1 MTIRDGDGNAGSDPP
16 EPAFWGQLFAGLP
29 TSVIV
34 ADGPG
39 GSLRPQSETLV
50 RRRKTW
56 VDRLFAG
63 EESYAN
69 SPDKIVILQNGVE
82 IEEVPIGPL
91 GSWTVVGRHPRAHIQ
106 LEAHKLGLLHAAFH
120 KKDGRIYLRAVDL
133 ECGTLLDR
141 KKIKAGVPVPLRDG
155 SLVDIPGY
163 QLRIRLANSP
173 ATAGEEIVEA
183 KELVEIPSYFYVPPL
198 PSSSP
203 VLPNLIEDRAA
214 IALWSGGVTS
224 LKVAD
229 IIEETADAKTFR
241 LVGEK
246 PLLFSYRP
254 GQFVTLLLTIDGE
267 YIERSYSIS
276 SSPSR
281 PHVLELTVKRVPGG
295 RVSNWLCDHVMLG
308 ERLTIKGPA
317 GKFSCFDC
325 PASKMLFIGAGSG
338 ITPMMSMSRWIVDTT
353 TDVDVKFLV
362 SFKSPA
368 DIIFR
373 KELELIS
380 ARHSRFR
387 VAVTLTSAWP
397 GRSES
402 WTGLTGRFDKSMIHA
417 LVPDL
422 DQRHVFLCGPEP
434 FAAEVRRILQELGF
448 DQAKLHSESFGSG
461 RVAGGGKRVPK
472 PLALS
477 EPRHRVH
484 FIKSDRTVETDET
497 VTLLELA
504 EAHGIEMDYAC
515 RTGSCAECEVSFAG
529 TLSEKPDFEKDC
541 RRKENGT
548 AFACCSV
555 ALSDLE
561 VEA

>member
-1 MTIRDGDGNAGSDPP
+1 
-16 EPAFWGQLFAGLP
+16 
-29 TSVIV
+29 
-34 ADGPG
+34 
-39 GSLRPQSETLV
+39 
-50 RRRKTW
+50 
-56 VDRLFAG
+56 
-63 EESYAN
+63 
-69 SPDKIVILQNGVE
+69 
-82 IEEVPIGPL
+82 
-91 GSWTVVGRHPRAHIQ
+91 
-106 LEAHKLGLLHAAFH
+106 
-120 KKDGRIYLRAVDL
+120 
-133 ECGTLLDR
+133 
-141 KKIKAGVPVPLRDG
+141 
-155 SLVDIPGY
+155 
-163 QLRIRLANSP
+163 LA
-173 ATAGEEIVEA
+173 
-183 KELVEIPSYFYVPPL
+183 EIPSYFYVPP
-198 PSSSP
+198 PPPSSP
-203 VLPNLIEDRAA
+203 VLTNLIEDRAA

-380 ARHSRFR
+380 ARHACFR

-448 DQAKLHSESFGSG
+448 DQAKLHSESFGSS

-515 RTGSCAECEVSFAG
+515 RTGSCAECEVSFTG
-529 TLSEKPDFEKDC
+529 TLSEKPEFEKDR
-541 RRKENGT
+541 RRKENGI

>member
-29 TSVIV
+29 APVIV

-39 GSLRPQSETLV
+39 GSSTPQSEPLV

-82 IEEVPIGPL
+82 IEDMPIDPL
-91 GSWTVVGRHPRAHIQ
+91 GSWTVVGRHPGAHIQ
-106 LEAHKLGLLHAAFH
+106 LEAYKLGLFHAAFH
-120 KKDGRIYLRAVDL
+120 KKDGRFYLRAIDL

-141 KKIKAGVPVPLRDG
+141 KKIKAGVPVPLRAG

-173 ATAGEEIVEA
+173 ATSGEEIVEGE
-183 KELVEIPSYFYVPPL
+183 ELAEAPSYFYVPP
-198 PSSSP
+198 PPPSSP
-203 VLPNLIEDRAA
+203 VLTNLIEHRAA

-281 PHVLELTVKRVPGG
+281 PHVLELTVKRLPGG

-308 ERLTIKGPA
+308 GRLTIKGPA
-317 GKFSCFDC
+317 GKF
-325 PASKMLFIGAGSG
+325 
-338 ITPMMSMSRWIVDTT
+338 
-353 TDVDVKFLV
+353 
-362 SFKSPA
+362 
-368 DIIFR
+368 
-373 KELELIS
+373 
-380 ARHSRFR
+380 
-387 VAVTLTSAWP
+387 
-397 GRSES
+397 
-402 WTGLTGRFDKSMIHA
+402 DKSMIHA
-417 LVPDL
+417 LAPDL

-448 DQAKLHSESFGSG
+448 DQAKLHSESFGSS

-515 RTGSCAECEVSFAG
+515 RTGSCAEGEVSFTG
-529 TLSEKPDFEKDC
+529 TLSEKPEFEKDR
-541 RRKENGT
+541 RRKENGI

>member
-1 MTIRDGDGNAGSDPP
+1 MTIRDAHRVAGLDPP
-16 EPAFWGQLFAGLP
+16 EAAFWGQLFAGLP
-29 TSVIV
+29 APVIV
-34 ADGPG
+34 ADSPAR
-39 GSLRPQSETLV
+39 SSIPQSETLV

-63 EESYAN
+63 EEPYTN
-69 SPDKIVILQNGVE
+69 SPDEIVILQNGVE
-82 IEEVPIGPL
+82 IEDVPIDPL
-91 GSWTVVGRHPRAHIQ
+91 GSWTIVGRHPRAHIQ
-106 LEAHKLGLLHAAFH
+106 LEASKLGLFHASFH
-120 KKDGRIYLRAVDL
+120 KKDGRFYLWAIDL
-133 ECGTLLDR
+133 ERGTLLDR
-141 KKIKAGVPVPLRDG
+141 KKIKAGVPAPLRDG

-183 KELVEIPSYFYVPPL
+183 EELAEIPSYFYVPP
-198 PSSSP
+198 PPPSSP
-203 VLPNLIEDRAA
+203 VLTNLIEDRAA

-224 LKVAD
+224 MKVAD
-229 IIEETADAKTFR
+229 IIEETDDAKTFR
-241 LVGEK
+241 LVGDK

-267 YIERSYSIS
+267 DIERSYSIS

-281 PHVLELTVKRVPGG
+281 RHVLELTVKRVPGG

-308 ERLTIKGPA
+308 ERLIIKGPA

-325 PASKMLFIGAGSG
+325 PASEMLLIGAGSG
-338 ITPMMSMSRWIVDTT
+338 ITPLMSMSRWIADTGA
-353 TDVDVKFLV
+353 DVDVKFLA

-380 ARHSRFR
+380 ARHACFR
-387 VAVTLTSAWP
+387 VAVTLTSTWP
-397 GRSES
+397 GRTES

-422 DQRHVFLCGPEP
+422 DRRDVFLCGPEP

-448 DQAKLHSESFGSG
+448 DQAKLHSESFGSS
-461 RVAGGGKRVPK
+461 RIAGGGNRVPK
-472 PLALS
+472 PLTLS

-484 FIKSDRTVETDET
+484 FTKSDRTVETDET
-497 VTLLELA
+497 LTLLELA

-515 RTGSCAECEVSFAG
+515 RTGSCAECEVSFTG
-529 TLSEKPDFEKDC
+529 TLSEKPEFEKHR
-541 RRKENGT
+541 RRKENGM

>member
-1 MTIRDGDGNAGSDPP
+1 MIIRDGDGNAGSDPP

-29 TSVIV
+29 APVIV

-39 GSLRPQSETLV
+39 GSSTPQSETLI

-82 IEEVPIGPL
+82 IEDVPIDPL

-106 LEAHKLGLLHAAFH
+106 LEAYKLGLFHAAFH
-120 KKDGRIYLRAVDL
+120 KKDRRFYLRAIDL

-163 QLRIRLANSP
+163 QLRIRLANSR
-173 ATAGEEIVEA
+173 ATAGEEIADAE
-183 KELVEIPSYFYVPPL
+183 ELAEIPSYFYVPP
-198 PSSSP
+198 PSSP
-203 VLPNLIEDRAA
+203 VQTNLIEDRAA
-214 IALWSGGVTS
+214 MALWSGGVTS

-254 GQFVTLLLTIDGE
+254 GQFVTLLLTINGE

-308 ERLTIKGPA
+308 DRLTIKGPA

-362 SFKSPA
+362 SFKSHA
-368 DIIFR
+368 EIIFR

-380 ARHSRFR
+380 ARHACFR

-402 WTGLTGRFDKSMIHA
+402 WTGLAGRFDKSKIHA

-448 DQAKLHSESFGSG
+448 DQAKLHSESFGSS

-472 PLALS
+472 PPALS

-515 RTGSCAECEVSFAG
+515 RTGSCAECEVSFTG
-529 TLSEKPDFEKDC
+529 TLSEKPEFEKDR
-541 RRKENGT
+541 RRKENGI

>member
-1 MTIRDGDGNAGSDPP
+1 MTIRDGDWNAGSDPP
-16 EPAFWGQLFAGLP
+16 GPAFWGQLFAGLP
-29 TSVIV
+29 APVIV

-39 GSLRPQSETLV
+39 GSLTPQSETLV

-82 IEEVPIGPL
+82 IEDVPIDPL

-106 LEAHKLGLLHAAFH
+106 LEAYKLGLFHAAFH
-120 KKDGRIYLRAVDL
+120 KKDGGFYLRAIDL

-141 KKIKAGVPVPLRDG
+141 KKIKAGVPVPLRNG

-173 ATAGEEIVEA
+173 AAAGEEIVKAEEFA
-183 KELVEIPSYFYVPPL
+183 EPSSCFYVPP
-198 PSSSP
+198 PPPSSP
-203 VLPNLIEDRAA
+203 VLTNLIEDRAA

-246 PLLFSYRP
+246 PHLFSYRP
-254 GQFVTLLLTIDGE
+254 GQFVTLLLAIDGE
-267 YIERSYSIS
+267 YIERSYSVS

-295 RVSNWLCDHVMLG
+295 RVSNWLCDRVMLG
-308 ERLTIKGPA
+308 ERLTIKGLA

-338 ITPMMSMSRWIVDTT
+338 ITPLMSMSRWIADTSA
-353 TDVDVKFLV
+353 DVDVKFLA

-380 ARHSRFR
+380 ARHACFR
-387 VAVTLTSAWP
+387 VAVTLTSARP

-402 WTGLTGRFDKSMIHA
+402 WTGLTGRFDKSMIHT

-422 DQRHVFLCGPEP
+422 DHRHVFLCGPEP
-434 FAAEVRRILQELGF
+434 FAAEVRRILKELGF
-448 DQAKLHSESFGSG
+448 DQAKLHSESFGSS

-497 VTLLELA
+497 LTLLELA

-515 RTGSCAECEVSFAG
+515 RTGSCAECEVSFTGA
-529 TLSEKPDFEKDC
+529 LSEKAEFEKQH
-541 RRKENGT
+541 RRKENGI

>member
-1 MTIRDGDGNAGSDPP
+1 MTIRDAEGNAGSNPP

-29 TSVIV
+29 APVTV
-34 ADGPG
+34 AEGLG
-39 GSLRPQSETLV
+39 GSPTPQSETFV

-63 EESYAN
+63 EESDAN
-69 SPDKIVILQNGVE
+69 SADKIVILHNGVE
-82 IEEVPIGPL
+82 IEDVPIDPL
-91 GSWTVVGRHPRAHIQ
+91 GAWTFVGRHSLAHIQ
-106 LEAHKLGLLHAAFH
+106 LDAHKLGLFHAAFQ
-120 KKDGRIYLRAVDL
+120 KKEGSFYLRSIDL

-141 KKIKAGVPVPLRDG
+141 KKIRAGVPVPLRDG

-163 QLRIRLANSP
+163 QLRIHLANSP
-173 ATAGEEIVEA
+173 ATAEEEIVETE
-183 KELVEIPSYFYVPPL
+183 ELAEIPSYFYSPP
-198 PSSSP
+198 PSCP
-203 VLPNLIEDRAA
+203 VLTNLIEDRAA
-214 IALWSGGVTS
+214 IALWSDGVTN
-224 LKVAD
+224 LKVTE
-229 IIEETADAKTFR
+229 IIKETADAKTFR
-241 LVGEK
+241 LIGEK

-295 RVSNWLCDHVMLG
+295 RVSNWLCDHVMVG
-308 ERLTIKGPA
+308 QRLTIKGPA
-317 GKFSCFDC
+317 GKFSCFDY
-325 PASKMLFIGAGSG
+325 PTSKILFISAGSG

-353 TDVDVKFLV
+353 THMDVKFLV
-362 SFKSPA
+362 SFKSTA
-368 DIIFR
+368 DIIYR

-380 ARHSRFR
+380 ARHAYFR

-397 GRSES
+397 GRTES
-402 WTGLTGRFDKSMIHA
+402 WTGLTGRFDKSMIDA

-422 DQRHVFLCGPEP
+422 NQRHVFLCGPGP
-434 FAAEVRRILQELGF
+434 FAAAVRSILQELGF
-448 DQAKLHSESFGSG
+448 DQAKLHSESFGSS
-461 RVAGGGKRVPK
+461 RIAGGGKHVSK

-477 EPRHRVH
+477 KPRHRVH
-484 FIKSDRTVETDET
+484 FIKSGRTVETDET

-504 EAHGIEMDYAC
+504 EAHGIEMDCAC
-515 RTGSCAECEVSFAG
+515 RNGSCAECEVSFTG
-529 TLSEKPDFEKDC
+529 TLSEKPEFEKDH
-541 RRKENGT
+541 RRKQDGI